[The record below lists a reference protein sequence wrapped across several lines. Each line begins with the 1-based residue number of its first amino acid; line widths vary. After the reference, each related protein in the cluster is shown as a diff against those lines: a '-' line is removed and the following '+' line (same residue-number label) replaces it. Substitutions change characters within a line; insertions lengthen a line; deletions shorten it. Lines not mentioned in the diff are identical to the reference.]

1 MAMEKT
7 FVEKIQDYLKG
18 VDGMVPYMFP
28 MIGENYENA
37 KRKILVVIDFVRKYA
52 CNKDMWPR
60 PENISYDELCTKDD
74 NIRGAWEN
82 MRYKNKKLRKILK
95 EKFLEIGCDI
105 EDVILTSFSRWP
117 SDAKKFEH
125 GINEIEVLGRFP
137 DYVNDVPYT
146 FLQTLIEYSNPDE
159 VWFLGEGTERLV
171 LKIPKY
177 YKKEDYD
184 DIREKDSLNGESNWE
199 KRYKKRDK
207 KDLKYVHEK
216 VLLDEFSQ
224 GKFKCVTIEITKP
237 EAEHKDSKERIF
249 NKFEKNFNTLVQGEE
264 FTKLSKELQV
274 GYLKR
279 FENHIQDVIKTIE
292 AKNQPGHR

>member
-52 CNKDMWPR
+52 CKKDVVLSR

-82 MRYKNKKLRKILK
+82 MRYKNKKLQKILE
-95 EKFLEIGCDI
+95 EKFLEVDCDVD
-105 EDVILTSFSRWP
+105 DVILTSFSRWP
-117 SDAKKFEH
+117 NNAKKFEH
-125 GINEIEVLGRFP
+125 GINKISVLWAP
-137 DYVNDVPYT
+137 DFLNNVPDT
-146 FLQTLIEYSNPDE
+146 FLKALIKCSNPDE
-159 VWFLGEGTERLV
+159 VWFLGKGTKQLV
-171 LKIPKY
+171 LDIPKY

-184 DIREKDSLNGESNWE
+184 DIRKNYCPNDEHKWKL
-199 KRYKKRDK
+199 RK
-207 KDLKYVHEK
+207 KDLKSLDENI
-216 VLLDEFSQ
+216 LLEEFSQ

-237 EAEHKDSKERIF
+237 KDSNKNSQKEIPKDF
-249 NKFEKNFNTLVQGEE
+249 SDKLKMKFDKFVQGKEFAKLNKEE
-264 FTKLSKELQV
+264 QREYLSH
-274 GYLKR
+274 
-279 FENHIQDVIKTIE
+279 FADHIQKAIKQL
-292 AKNQPGHR
+292 K